1 MKPSNGLR
9 SLLNRFAVVVV
20 TLKKEADPDVVYY
33 RWYWK
38 RK

>member
-20 TLKKEADPDVVYY
+20 TLKKEADPDVV
-33 RWYWK
+33 
-38 RK
+38 